1 MNKVIMKIVGYDE
14 ASYSL
19 LVSFASD
26 ETKYSNPE
34 AYPPLAFQP
43 MTMWPDITDM
53 NEIKKR
59 IAVAGMQEV
68 TIQAAK
74 ESFTADDSKVNALKG
89 MVGQVSEFS
98 AVELTAVN
106 FVTPLATV

>member
-1 MNKVIMKIVGYDE
+1 MKIVGYDE